1 MCDFLFAT
9 HFSRSLRPFSYR
21 TTLSF
26 FPSRFIS
33 FYPCC
38 SWHHTSRHPFIHGY
52 SLFII
57 QPLFLFVWVLCI
69 PLLHDWALCSLLFYW
84 ELCIPLPLLGTMHPV
99 TVIGNYASRYLLL
112 GTMHPAI
119 YFWYYVTV
127 LFYYILGTNA
137 ALCSLLTHYCTTL
150 PVIPIIVC
158 TTFHLGI

>member
-9 HFSRSLRPFSYR
+9 HFSRSLRPLSYR

-57 QPLFLFVWVLCI
+57 QPLFLFVWVLCN
-69 PLLHDWALCSLLFYW
+69 PLLHDWALCSLLF
-84 ELCIPLPLLGTMHPV
+84 
-99 TVIGNYASRYLLL
+99 IGNYVSRYLLL

-119 YFWYYVTV
+119 YFWVLCHR